1 MPHPEHAVDPLTGST
16 DGLRLFESAVAG
28 AGAGLSHR
36 GRRGGAPGYL
46 PRPMR
51 VGICA
56 FWFNRGQGV
65 VARQLRSAL
74 DELGHETFVL
84 GRPTKETFPM
94 PQEAREDDVWAQ
106 EGVTAGLQLLHP
118 RRRAPRLGAANAIE
132 ACFFDQ
138 NYEFDAIA
146 RAARVPGVRTIGR
159 FVWER
164 FSDEHVEPARRR
176 LRPRLLDDPGRAGA
190 LRGDGDRG
198 ALRAVGRPPRVLD
211 EIVARH
217 RAATIARSTF
227 HYHAGLL
234 GKRKPFKE
242 VINAF
247 SATPEPELRL
257 IVKAQIER
265 RMKFLE
271 KAVKRDPRIE
281 LVLEDLPTDEHLQ
294 MFADADVCMAPAR
307 WEGLGL
313 HLYEAIAFGQPIVC
327 NDDPP
332 MNELVIDGVNG
343 LLVPSHHD
351 GLANSG
357 IPARTVDVDGADRRD
372 LAPRRPR
379 PARRALRRRPA
390 GPRGALVGSHRRG
403 LRLPA
408 HLDGGPSRRRL
419 RFDRWR
425 SSAGRPGTRRAR
437 RSRSSSAS
445 AAPARRCCG

>member
-1 MPHPEHAVDPLTGST
+1 
-16 DGLRLFESAVAG
+16 
-28 AGAGLSHR
+28 
-36 GRRGGAPGYL
+36 
-46 PRPMR
+46 MR

-84 GRPTKETFPM
+84 GRPTKESFPM

-106 EGVTAGLQLLHP
+106 SGVTPASDFFIPADELVGWA
-118 RRRAPRLGAANAIE
+118 RETGIE

-146 RAARVPGVRTIGR
+146 ALRGAGVRTIGR

-164 FSDEHVEPARRR
+164 FSDEHVEPAKRAYELVYSLTRAEQER
-176 LRPRLLDDPGRAGA
+176 YAEMGIETPYVRYGIHPEYFRVTPHRGLDPESSYRQRTGRTGREAEPSAGESTQDLPSPSGGPAGRTGREAEDPAG
-190 LRGDGDRG
+190 
-198 ALRAVGRPPRVLD
+198 VV
-211 EIVARH
+211 
-217 RAATIARSTF
+217 F

-247 SATPEPELRL
+247 TATREPELRL

-271 KAVKRDPRIE
+271 KAVERDRRVE
-281 LVLEDLPTDEHLQ
+281 LVLEDLPTDVHLQ

-332 MNELVIDGVNG
+332 MNELVTDGVNG
-343 LLVPSHHD
+343 LLVHSHDD

-357 IPARTVDVDGADRRD
+357 IPARTVDVDALTAAIARLADPD
-372 LAPRRPR
+372 LRSELSAG
-379 PARRALRRRPA
+379 ALRVRDER
-390 GPRGALVGSHRRG
+390 SW
-403 LRLPA
+403 
-408 HLDGGPSRRRL
+408 
-419 RFDRWR
+419 DR
-425 SSAGRPGTRRAR
+425 TVEDF
-437 RSRSSSAS
+437 AS
-445 AAPARRCCG
+445 LLSG

>member
-1 MPHPEHAVDPLTGST
+1 
-16 DGLRLFESAVAG
+16 
-28 AGAGLSHR
+28 
-36 GRRGGAPGYL
+36 
-46 PRPMR
+46 MR

-74 DELGHETFVL
+74 NDLGHETFVL

-94 PQEAREDDVWAQ
+94 PQEARQDDIWAQ
-106 EGVTAGLQLLHP
+106 DGVTPASNFFIPEQEYLEWAERTG
-118 RRRAPRLGAANAIE
+118 ID

-138 NYEFDAIA
+138 NYQFEELAKLREA
-146 RAARVPGVRTIGR
+146 GVRTIGR

-164 FSDEHVEPARRR
+164 FSDEHVEPARRAYDTIYSLTHAEQER
-176 LRPRLLDDPGRAGA
+176 YAGMGIETPYVQYGIHPEYFEVVPTRRVVPGLGA
-190 LRGDGDRG
+190 KAPGDEAKEPADAKR
-198 ALRAVGRPPRVLD
+198 RIPPEV
-211 EIVARH
+211 
-217 RAATIARSTF
+217 TF

-247 SATPEPELRL
+247 SATKDPDLRL

-271 KAVKRDPRIE
+271 KATKKDSRIE
-281 LVLEDLPTDEHLQ
+281 LVLEDLPTDQHLR

-332 MNELVIDGVNG
+332 MNELITDGVNG
-343 LLVPSHHD
+343 LLVPSHQD
-351 GLANSG
+351 GYANSG
-357 IPARTVDVDGADRRD
+357 IPAKTVDVDALSDAISRLADPELRAELSAGALKVREQRDWKRTVED
-372 LAPRRPR
+372 LA
-379 PARRALRRRPA
+379 AL
-390 GPRGALVGSHRRG
+390 
-403 LRLPA
+403 LR
-408 HLDGGPSRRRL
+408 
-419 RFDRWR
+419 
-425 SSAGRPGTRRAR
+425 
-437 RSRSSSAS
+437 
-445 AAPARRCCG
+445 